1 MVLAKGSPEVL
12 GIGPAMIID
21 CHTHIFPDEV
31 RRDRDYFCQ
40 KESVFFSVY
49 QNPKAKMIGAEELI
63 ASMDETGIDQSVIC
77 GFPWSETELCALHNQ
92 YLINSALRYP
102 NRLVP
107 FLLLHFSD
115 PEWSA
120 KELKEGI
127 ENGAKGVGE
136 IALYDREMTLQDIET
151 MKPIFRE
158 MEQRK
163 IPLLL
168 HTNEHLG
175 HSYPGKGT
183 TPLEIFYQVA
193 LTFPSLPILLAHWGG
208 GLPFYELMPEVAE
221 AMKNVYYDTAASPF
235 LYSKKIYRIAKEIV
249 GIERIL
255 FGSDF
260 PLVSP
265 KRYFQELEESELSL
279 EDRQKIL
286 GLNFLE
292 ILQSAKY
299 F

>member
-1 MVLAKGSPEVL
+1 
-12 GIGPAMIID
+12 MIID

-31 RRDRDYFCQ
+31 KINREIYCQQDR
-40 KESVFFSVY
+40 VFSSVY
-49 QNPKAKMIGAEELI
+49 QNPKANIIGAEELI
-63 ASMDETGIDQSVIC
+63 ASMDEAGIGQSVIC
-77 GFPWSETELCALHNQ
+77 GFPWIESNLCALHNQ
-92 YLINSALRYP
+92 YLFEAASRYP
-102 NRLVP
+102 HRLIV
-107 FLLLHFSD
+107 FILLRFSD

-120 KELKEGI
+120 KELKQGI
-127 ENGAKGVGE
+127 RNGAKGVGE

-193 LTFPSLPILLAHWGG
+193 LSFPSLPILLAHWGG

-249 GIERIL
+249 GVEKII

-260 PLVSP
+260 PLVRP
-265 KRYFQELEESELSL
+265 QRYFQEMEESGLSL

-286 GLNFLE
+286 GLNFSQL
-292 ILQSAKY
+292 LQSG
-299 F
+299 